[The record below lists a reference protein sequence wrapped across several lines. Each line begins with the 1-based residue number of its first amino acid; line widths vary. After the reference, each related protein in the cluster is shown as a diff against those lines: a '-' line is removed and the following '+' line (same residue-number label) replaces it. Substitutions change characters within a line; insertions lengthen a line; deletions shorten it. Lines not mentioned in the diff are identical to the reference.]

1 MLLIREQTDEG
12 GIIEWRQIYEI
23 EPKYRNFDDLV
34 ASGVFYVITT
44 VLYSNIPWETTGT
57 VGNYSRQAMI
67 EEIRNKTLYRADKRA
82 EHTTLLE
89 DDPLCF

>member
-1 MLLIREQTDEG
+1 MLFIREETNEN

-34 ASGVFYVITT
+34 AAGVFYVIITC
-44 VLYSNIPWETTGT
+44 LYSNIPWETTGT
-57 VGNYSRQAMI
+57 IGNYSRQAMI
-67 EEIRNKTLYRADKRA
+67 EEIRNKTLYRKDKRT